1 MINYHVKLVKFI
13 LDFVMQMIITVA
25 IELMQMIIIIT
36 VTIQMLHYF
45 RIMVIINSVTI
56 MFIFQI
62 LKIIVVVIKQKLNL
76 IMSDNF
82 TTTH

>member
-62 LKIIVVVIKQKLNL
+62 LKIIVVVIK
-76 IMSDNF
+76 
-82 TTTH
+82 